1 MACRNL
7 TEALLEDVIEIAWMF
22 DRLMKSGEIK
32 SWDDIIDEFDGS
44 NGVKAEFKK
53 IAIEFEKKYPFE
65 TVWED
70 TERNYIEEIEKFS
83 KEKLIEVF
91 GRETGKKK
99 YYKITTSMIFE
110 KTVLVDVNAVKDV
123 NEAIDF
129 VDDAVEVGSI
139 DLLNEVEAECV
150 TKPAEDTDNGIC
162 EKTDKEA
169 SIYTILCER
178 A

>member
-1 MACRNL
+1 
-7 TEALLEDVIEIAWMF
+7 MF

-32 SWDDIIDEFDGS
+32 SWNDIIDEFDGS

-91 GRETGKKK
+91 GRETGKKR

-129 VDDAVEVGSI
+129 VDDAVEAGSI
-139 DLLNEVEAECV
+139 DLLNEEAECV
-150 TKPAEDTDNGIC
+150 TKVAEDTDNGIC
-162 EKTDKEA
+162 EMTDKEA